1 MRCNHHGSANSAN
14 FIHPFFLIGNVPDH
28 ELSDLKNMRA
38 TFLRRQRSHGRGIDV
53 CARGKQLFH
62 HRGEAILDRH
72 AQIGRDIALGSVA
85 EVQGLK
91 RLRLYLQTRNQIG
104 SI

>member
-14 FIHPFFLIGNVPDH
+14 FIHPFFLVGNVPDR
-28 ELSDLKNMRA
+28 ELSELKNMRS

-53 CARGKQLFH
+53 RARGKQLFH
-62 HRGEAILDRH
+62 HRGKAILDRH
-72 AQIGRDIALGSVA
+72 AQIGRDVALGSVA

-91 RLRLYLQTRNQIG
+91 RFRAYL
-104 SI
+104 